1 MFACLLTYLINNFK
15 LFYFKQFV
23 LTSAPET
30 SNSLAICGCPV
41 KTAKCNGDCR
51 MSFCISKKHGCGD
64 NVINSKIIFWDKP
77 WIMAIWSCL

>member
-1 MFACLLTYLINNFK
+1 MLSYLINNFIYDFDIEIILVKNKKK
-15 LFYFKQFV
+15 L

-30 SNSLAICGCPV
+30 SKSLAICGCPV
-41 KTAKCNGDCR
+41 KTAKWSGDCA

-77 WIMAIWSCL
+77 